1 MENIVKKVAAIHD
14 LSGFGRS
21 SLTSIIPILSSMKV
35 QVCPVPTA
43 VLSSHTGGFEG
54 YSFLDLTDYM
64 EQHIAHW
71 KSLNLEFDCIYSG
84 FLGSPKQMK
93 IVADFIDFFGHKN
106 NLTVVDPVLGDNGKL
121 YGTMN
126 NEMVEEMKKLIS
138 KADVITPNFTEV
150 TFLLNKPY
158 KKEIS
163 EAEVKEWLV
172 ELANMGPKIVIATSV
187 PDENSHKAD
196 RKTNVIAYD
205 KENDVF
211 WKVSCKYIPASYP
224 GTGDAYTS
232 VVIGSLLQGDS
243 LPIAIER
250 GVQFITQCI
259 LASYGFKYPNREGV
273 LLERMLDVL
282 KMPTIS
288 NSYELLKR

>member
-138 KADVITPNFTEV
+138 KADIITPNFTEV

-288 NSYELLKR
+288 NSYELLKK